1 MEHQSFCPRSTRNR
15 IALMLGL
22 FSLILFFAWNL
33 MPHYEWVSD
42 TEFKRAGFVF
52 QSFWP
57 EIIND
62 LVQGFQISR
71 MSERSDIALFCLLS
85 IFQVVVMLSIIPA
98 WKLWQSRLI
107 LRFIPAFM
115 IIICGLI
122 LSYYLLKNIERP
134 VPHVITFI
142 IMDANIFSTAL
153 SLLLFKNEYT
163 EPDPHDIISTE

>member
-1 MEHQSFCPRSTRNR
+1 MQHHSFFPRSTRNR
-15 IALMLGL
+15 VALGLGL
-22 FSLILFFAWNL
+22 FSLIIFFAWNL

-42 TEFKRAGFVF
+42 IEYKRAGFVF

-107 LRFIPAFM
+107 LRFIPAVM
-115 IIICGLI
+115 IIIH
-122 LSYYLLKNIERP
+122 SHP
-134 VPHVITFI
+134 
-142 IMDANIFSTAL
+142 TA
-153 SLLLFKNEYT
+153 
-163 EPDPHDIISTE
+163 

>member
-1 MEHQSFCPRSTRNR
+1 MEHHIFFPRSTRNR

-22 FSLILFFAWNL
+22 LSLFLFFVWNL
-33 MPHYEWVSD
+33 MPSYEWVSD
-42 TEFKRAGFVF
+42 TEYKRAGSVF

-62 LVQGFQISR
+62 LFQGFEASR
-71 MSERSDIALFCLLS
+71 MSERSDISLFCLLS

-134 VPHVITFI
+134 VPNVITFI

-163 EPDPHDIISTE
+163 EPEPHDIISKE